1 MKYGIITYHGI
12 PNFGAILQGFAL
24 CYYVRKCGIECDIV
38 NYKCENLEEREL
50 RYHKAS
56 NGLKNIIKKNII
68 WPKKIKKIE
77 ACCSFQKSMYG
88 RKVYSIDNI
97 AEVNDEYDGFI
108 AGSDMIWNL
117 NVNGNDMTFFLDFVK
132 PSKKKIAYAASIGD
146 KWNIDD
152 INNVKKYLNQ
162 FDDISVREEDTNNQ
176 LNYEMNIKSLCV
188 PDPTMLLEVDI
199 WNQYVQEVNETNYV
213 LVYFPY
219 DEILEAARRYARETN
234 KKLIVIGEGI
244 KFFNKELKQI
254 YSPQEFLSYIYYADA
269 IFTDSYHGIL
279 FSIYFNK
286 QFWTNNS
293 GNRIVSLLEKI
304 NLNNCQIHNDMEF
317 SNVINYRQVNMS
329 IDKMR
334 TSGKEY
340 LRRVLKEEN

>member
-24 CYYVRKCGIECDIV
+24 CYYVRKCGIECEIV
-38 NYKCENLEEREL
+38 NYKCKNLEDREL

-68 WPKKIKKIE
+68 WPKKVKKIE
-77 ACCSFQKSMYG
+77 ACSSFQKSMYG
-88 RKVYSIDNI
+88 RKSYSISNI
-97 AEVNDEYDGFI
+97 AEANDEYDGFI

-132 PSKKKIAYAASIGD
+132 PSRKKIAYAASIGD
-146 KWNIDD
+146 KWNDDD
-152 INNVKKYLNQ
+152 INTVRRYLTQ
-162 FDDISVREEDTNNQ
+162 FDNISVREEDTNNQ

-188 PDPTMLLEVDI
+188 PDPTMLLEAEI
-199 WNQYVQEVNETNYV
+199 WKQDVQEVNETNYV

-219 DEILEAARRYARETN
+219 DEILEAARRYAKETN

-244 KFFNKELKQI
+244 KLFNKELKQI

-286 QFWTNNS
+286 QFWTNNN

-334 TSGKEY
+334 TYGKEY